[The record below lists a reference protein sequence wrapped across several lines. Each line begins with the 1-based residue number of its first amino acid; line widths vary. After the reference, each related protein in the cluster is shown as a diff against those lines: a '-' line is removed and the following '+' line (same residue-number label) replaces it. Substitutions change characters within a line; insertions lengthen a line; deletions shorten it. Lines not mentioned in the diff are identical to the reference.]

1 MTKILVTGGLGYLG
15 SYCVIKL
22 IEYGY
27 TPIIVDK
34 DNNNIETLD
43 KIKQIVKN
51 DSILFY
57 NIDLC
62 NINDLEK
69 VFINESNIKTVIH
82 FAAYKSVSES
92 MSNSSLYYLNNINST
107 TNLLYIMNKYN
118 CNNLIYSSS
127 ATVYGN
133 QQPPFNENMT
143 TGINLTNPYGFT
155 KKTIEDILEDHTKYN
170 KEFNVVCLR
179 YFNPVGS
186 HYTGIIGEPIDDSI
200 QNLMPNII
208 RTFLGKQECLYVYGN
223 DYKTLDGS
231 CIRDYIHIDDLIEG
245 HIACLKSLNKEPQFK
260 VYNLGS
266 GIGYSVFEI
275 IDCISLHYGKFPIV
289 KSVPAR
295 KGDIPISISDITKIK
310 NELGWSPQKTIDDI
324 CKDTVTYMNKLNSS
338 NKCC

>member
-1 MTKILVTGGLGYLG
+1 MTKILVTGGLGYIG

-27 TPIIVDK
+27 TPIIIDK
-34 DNNNIETLD
+34 DNNIETLY
-43 KIKQIVKN
+43 KIKQIVKK

-155 KKTIEDILEDHTKYN
+155 KKTIEDILEDHAKYN
-170 KEFNVVCLR
+170 KEFKVVCLR
-179 YFNPVGS
+179 YFNPVGT
-186 HYTGIIGEPIDDSI
+186 HHTGILGESIDDSI

-223 DYKTLDGS
+223 DYKTFDGS

-245 HIACLKSLNKEPQFK
+245 HILCLKSFNKKPQFK

-266 GIGYSVFEI
+266 GRGYSVFEI
-275 IDCISLHYGKFPIV
+275 IDCISLHFGKFPVV

-310 NELGWSPQKTIDDI
+310 NELGWYPLKTLDDI
-324 CKDTVTYMNKLNSS
+324 CKDTVTYINQLKE
-338 NKCC
+338 